1 MHVCI
6 IAVQNNSMKISTFDL
21 NLFVILNAIYTEGSL
36 TKAAEVV
43 GITQPAVSNALSR
56 LREKFND
63 DLFVR
68 TGSGMVPTQKT
79 ENIINDIQSALTLMQ
94 QSVNEPDTF
103 DAENT
108 TRTFKLS
115 LGDISEGRVLPYIM
129 KEIDQNAKNISVGSY
144 AYKRSDQV
152 HALATHNLDFVVDPV
167 IPASDEINSYKVFED
182 DLVVIHREDHPL
194 SKIENPTIDDILSQG
209 HLHVSSRKRG
219 LHLIDVE
226 LDKIGYRRNVALRCQ
241 HFLIAPT
248 IVKSTDLVLF
258 ATRSFAKAHNL
269 PFVEIPAEIPS
280 MEYFLIWHKS
290 DEGDGGH
297 IWMKDLIIK
306 AFIAAKK

>member
-6 IAVQNNSMKISTFDL
+6 IAVQNNTMKISTFDL

-108 TRTFKLS
+108 SRKFKLS

-182 DLVVIHREDHPL
+182 DFVVIHREDHPL